1 MKPMHRLMGFNHKV
15 ISQSGTHVRPKC
27 QNHSFIQNKHEPVKT
42 GFFMRYIIYSNGTIK
57 RDGAKPENKMAEQL
71 SMFDESESQPV
82 NVYII
87 TFDVGSGKQTI
98 QTKPMNETELN
109 EFVEFMDVM
118 GIWYEIE
125 KKD

>member
-1 MKPMHRLMGFNHKV
+1 M
-15 ISQSGTHVRPKC
+15 
-27 QNHSFIQNKHEPVKT
+27 
-42 GFFMRYIIYSNGTIK
+42 
-57 RDGAKPENKMAEQL
+57 EQL
-71 SMFDESESQPV
+71 SIFETPAI
-82 NVYII
+82 VYTI

-109 EFVEFMDVM
+109 EFVELLDVM

>member
-1 MKPMHRLMGFNHKV
+1 
-15 ISQSGTHVRPKC
+15 
-27 QNHSFIQNKHEPVKT
+27 
-42 GFFMRYIIYSNGTIK
+42 MRYIIYSNGTIK
-57 RDGAKPENKMAEQL
+57 RDGANETKNTMAEQL

-82 NVYII
+82 NVYTI
-87 TFDVGSGKQTI
+87 TFDVGFGKQTI

-109 EFVEFMDVM
+109 EFVELLDVM

>member
-1 MKPMHRLMGFNHKV
+1 
-15 ISQSGTHVRPKC
+15 
-27 QNHSFIQNKHEPVKT
+27 
-42 GFFMRYIIYSNGTIK
+42 
-57 RDGAKPENKMAEQL
+57 
-71 SMFDESESQPV
+71 MFDESESQPV

-98 QTKPMNETELN
+98 QTKAMNENELN

-118 GIWYEIE
+118 GIWHEIE